1 MKKDGV
7 ILKKGERSKL
17 LKKVPLWS
25 LTPKETALVRTFIF
39 TSHIDALVLI
49 ARITVHAQ
57 VQNHHPEIHFTYCK
71 VKVTLTTHDVKGLTI
86 KDFELAE
93 KIDSLKIGG

>member
-1 MKKDGV
+1 MKKDAV
-7 ILKKGERSKL
+7 LLKKGQRTKL
-17 LKKVPLWS
+17 LKKVPLWT
-25 LTPKETALVRTFIF
+25 LYAKENTLVRTFTF
-39 TSHIDALVLI
+39 MSHIDALVLI

-71 VKVTLTTHDVKGLTI
+71 VKVTLTTHDVKDLSI
-86 KDFELAE
+86 KDFELAQ

>member
-1 MKKDGV
+1 MKKSV
-7 ILKKGERSKL
+7 VLLKKGERTKL

-25 LTPKETALVRTFIF
+25 LSPKETTITRTFAF

-49 ARITVHAQ
+49 ARITVYAQ

-71 VKVTLTTHDVKGLTI
+71 VKVTLTTHDVKGLST
-86 KDFELAE
+86 KDFELAQ